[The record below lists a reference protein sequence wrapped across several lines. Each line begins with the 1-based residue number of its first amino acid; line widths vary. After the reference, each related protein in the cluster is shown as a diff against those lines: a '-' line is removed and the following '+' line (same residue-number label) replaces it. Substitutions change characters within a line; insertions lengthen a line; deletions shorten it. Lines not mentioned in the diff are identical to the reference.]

1 MKTIH
6 RIRTSN
12 FNTPHK
18 VIVRM
23 RSGLLRAVVFALLW
37 WILTQGNMESWLVG
51 TPVVML
57 ATLVSMALL
66 PPFCWSL
73 SGIVRFLPFF
83 LWHSLRGGVDVGWR
97 AFHPNVPINP
107 ALIDYPLCLPPGIV
121 RVFMANI
128 VNLLPGTLC
137 AELNGNC
144 LKVHALDTSKDVLL
158 ELMAVEQVVA
168 RIFSISLPCAKGE
181 ECNE

>member
-1 MKTIH
+1 
-6 RIRTSN
+6 
-12 FNTPHK
+12 
-18 VIVRM
+18 M
-23 RSGLLRAVVFALLW
+23 RSGLLRTAVFALLW
-37 WILTQGNMESWLVG
+37 WILTQGTMGSWLVG

-66 PPFCWSL
+66 PPFHWSL
-73 SGIVRFLPFF
+73 TGIVRFLPFF
-83 LWHSLRGGVDVGWR
+83 LWYSLRGGADVGWR

-107 ALIDYPLCLPPGIV
+107 ALIDYPLRLPPGIV

-137 AELNGNC
+137 AELNANY
-144 LKVHALDTSKDVLL
+144 LKVHVLDTGKDVLL

-168 RIFSISLPCAKGE
+168 RIFSISLQCANGE
-181 ECNE
+181 KCNE